1 MKKSIKILYLVCLLI
16 CFSVMGVGCTSE
28 EDKSTTETVEN
39 SDENNSEEASE
50 AGTSES
56 IDEMGEIDLE

>member
-1 MKKSIKILYLVCLLI
+1 
-16 CFSVMGVGCTSE
+16 MGVGCTSE